1 MKRLTDFVENIDIIR
16 WLKIRN
22 ILNVLTNILDSIM
35 KLSVGQTVI
44 VLLILILREAY
55 FKDSV
60 NIESITGAVYI
71 FYAMSVVISA
81 VLVVFLKSQELLT
94 IVLSVFKMS
103 LSLAV
108 IGLTTSNIKSLDDC
122 SNLAII
128 FVLILFLSKL
138 LKKLVSLLDD
148 LIQRSLYDFSR
159 VLDDIGMLTE
169 NDILNLDRTDKVI
182 KIVRQTRASKIED
195 QDQKTNEISYHL
207 SLIVKDYRGKSYELN
222 RLVYSRAYNEFFLMD
237 SK

>member
-1 MKRLTDFVENIDIIR
+1 MKRFTDFIENIDIIR

-22 ILNVLTNILDSIM
+22 ISNVLTNILESIM

-71 FYAMSVVISA
+71 FYAMSAVLSA

-94 IVLSVFKMS
+94 IILSFVKMS

-122 SNLAII
+122 SNLVII

-138 LKKLVSLLDD
+138 IKRIVSLLDD

-195 QDQKTNEISYHL
+195 QDQSTNEISYHL
-207 SLIVKDYRGKSYELN
+207 SLIVKDYRGKSYELS

>member
-1 MKRLTDFVENIDIIR
+1 MKRLTDSIENIDIIR

-22 ILNVLTNILDSIM
+22 ISNVLTNILESIM

-71 FYAMSVVISA
+71 FYAMSAVLSA

-94 IVLSVFKMS
+94 IILSFVKMS

-122 SNLAII
+122 SNLVII

-138 LKKLVSLLDD
+138 IKRIVSLLDD

-195 QDQKTNEISYHL
+195 QDQSTNEISYHL
-207 SLIVKDYRGKSYELN
+207 SLIVKDYRGKSYELS

>member
-1 MKRLTDFVENIDIIR
+1 MKRLTDFIENIDIIR

-71 FYAMSVVISA
+71 FYAMSAVISA

-94 IVLSVFKMS
+94 IILSVVKMS

-122 SNLAII
+122 SNLVII

-138 LKKLVSLLDD
+138 LKRIVSLLDD

-195 QDQKTNEISYHL
+195 QDQSTNEISYHL
-207 SLIVKDYRGKSYELN
+207 SLIVKDYRGKSYELS
-222 RLVYSRAYNEFFLMD
+222 RLVYSRAYNEFFLME

>member
-1 MKRLTDFVENIDIIR
+1 MKRLTDFIKNIDIIR

-22 ILNVLTNILDSIM
+22 ILNVLTNILESIM

-71 FYAMSVVISA
+71 FYAMSAVLSA

-94 IVLSVFKMS
+94 IILSVVKMS

-122 SNLAII
+122 SNLVII

-138 LKKLVSLLDD
+138 IKRIVSLLDD

-159 VLDDIGMLTE
+159 VLDDLGMLTE

-182 KIVRQTRASKIED
+182 KIVRQTRSSKIED
-195 QDQKTNEISYHL
+195 QDQSTNEISYHL
-207 SLIVKDYRGKSYELN
+207 SLIVKDYRGKSYELS

>member
-1 MKRLTDFVENIDIIR
+1 MKRLTDFIENIDIIR

-22 ILNVLTNILDSIM
+22 ILNVLTNILESIM

-71 FYAMSVVISA
+71 FYAMSAVLSA
-81 VLVVFLKSQELLT
+81 VLVVFLKSQESLT
-94 IVLSVFKMS
+94 IILSVVKMS

-138 LKKLVSLLDD
+138 LKKIVSLLDD

-195 QDQKTNEISYHL
+195 QDQSTNEISYHL
-207 SLIVKDYRGKSYELN
+207 SLIVKDYRGKSYELS
-222 RLVYSRAYNEFFLMD
+222 RLVYSLAYKEFFLMD

>member
-1 MKRLTDFVENIDIIR
+1 MKRLTDFIENIDIIR

-22 ILNVLTNILDSIM
+22 ISNVLTNILESIM

-71 FYAMSVVISA
+71 FYAMSAVLSA

-94 IVLSVFKMS
+94 IILSFVKMS
-103 LSLAV
+103 LSLVV

-122 SNLAII
+122 SNLVII

-138 LKKLVSLLDD
+138 IKRIVSLLDD

-195 QDQKTNEISYHL
+195 QDQSTNEISYHL
-207 SLIVKDYRGKSYELN
+207 SLIVKDYRGKSYELS

>member
-1 MKRLTDFVENIDIIR
+1 MKRLTDFIENIDIVR

-35 KLSVGQTVI
+35 KLSVGQTVV

-60 NIESITGAVYI
+60 DIESITGSVYI
-71 FYAMSVVISA
+71 FYATSAVLSA

-94 IVLSVFKMS
+94 IILSFVKMS

-138 LKKLVSLLDD
+138 LKKIVSLLDD

-159 VLDDIGMLTE
+159 VLDDVGMLTE

-195 QDQKTNEISYHL
+195 QDQSTNEISYHL
-207 SLIVKDYRGKSYELN
+207 SLVVKDYRGKSYELS

>member
-1 MKRLTDFVENIDIIR
+1 MKQLISFIERVDIIR

-22 ILNVLTNILDSIM
+22 ISNVLTNILDSIM

-44 VLLILILREAY
+44 ILLILILREAY
-55 FKDSV
+55 FKESV
-60 NIESITGAVYI
+60 DIESITGAVYI
-71 FYAMSVVISA
+71 FYAMSAVLSA
-81 VLVVFLKSQELLT
+81 VLVVILRSQELS
-94 IVLSVFKMS
+94 IIILSVVKMS
-103 LSLAV
+103 LSLVV

-122 SNLAII
+122 SNLAIL
-128 FVLILFLSKL
+128 FVLILILARII
-138 LKKLVSLLDD
+138 KKIISLLDD

-159 VLDDIGMLTE
+159 VLDDIGILTE

-195 QDQKTNEISYHL
+195 QDPSTNEISYHL
-207 SLIVKDYRGKSYELN
+207 SLVVKDYRGKSYELS
-222 RLVYSRAYNEFFLMD
+222 RLVYSRAYNEFFLID